1 MLIRLLILISVL
13 FTSSAFAD
21 EDKRF
26 EITEENEVGSFL
38 MKPGKT
44 FREWNPS
51 LTDNQVISQA
61 CCKQCSTGKACG
73 NSCISRAKSCH
84 KGSGCACD

>member
-1 MLIRLLILISVL
+1 MLIRLLIVISLL

-21 EDKRF
+21 KDHKSEVL
-26 EITEENEVGSFL
+26 EENEVGAFL
-38 MKPGKT
+38 NQPHKT

-51 LTDNQVISQA
+51 LTGNQVISQA
-61 CCKQCSTGKACG
+61 CCKQCSKGKACG
-73 NSCISRAKSCH
+73 NSCISRDKTCH